1 MSALLSI
8 ALLSLLLLS
17 NLSSASYQ
25 PQLATIP
32 PSGHDNVHMACKAS
46 RDPPT
51 CQASILHSNH
61 VHPNAT
67 VLQVI
72 QSALWVSS
80 RNLNKGRRLVR
91 EILEASA
98 GNQNRSNVAKVCI
111 EVLYYSKY
119 RTNMTSQALSRRKI
133 KDAHA
138 WMSAA
143 LGYQYACWGGL
154 KHVNDSSQ
162 VGKTMAFLHSYLIP
176 SSSNVLGM
184 IVNYDV
190 FGDQTMLWGLP
201 KTERDGF
208 WGSGSFSSRS
218 NPPGG
223 VPSGL
228 KADLTV
234 CKWGDGCDYES
245 VQQAVNAAPEK
256 SDKPFV
262 IFIKSGVYEEKVRV
276 PLGKRNVVFLGDG
289 IGRTVIT
296 GSMNVMQP
304 GINTYNSATVGVI
317 GDRFMASGITF
328 QNAAGPNA
336 NQAVAFRSDSD
347 LSVIENCEFIGNQ
360 DTLYANSLRQYYKSC
375 NIRGN
380 IDFIFGNSAAFF
392 QDCFILVEPG
402 KSTQNKVVTA
412 NGRTDPAQ
420 STGFVFQNCV
430 INGSDAYMD
439 LHHGK
444 PDRHKNYLGRP
455 WKEYSRT
462 VFMHCTIGD
471 LIAAEGWMPW
481 SGDFALKTLYF
492 GELEN
497 TGPGSDTSRRVSWSS
512 QIPPQYASSYSV
524 QNFIQGD
531 QWIPR
536 SS

>member
-119 RTNMTSQALSRRKI
+119 RTNMTAQALSRRKI

-162 VGKTMAFLHSYLIP
+162 NGEGW
-176 SSSNVLGM
+176 VLG
-184 IVNYDV
+184 IRVV
-190 FGDQTMLWGLP
+190 FL
-201 KTERDGF
+201 
-208 WGSGSFSSRS
+208 SFQSTGRRA
-218 NPPGG
+218 
-223 VPSGL
+223 VGL

-234 CKWGDGCDYES
+234 CKGGDGCDYES

-328 QNAAGPNA
+328 QNTAGPNA

-360 DTLYANSLRQYYKSC
+360 DTLYANSLRQKEYSEQGC
-375 NIRGN
+375 HR
-380 IDFIFGNSAAFF
+380 
-392 QDCFILVEPG
+392 
-402 KSTQNKVVTA
+402 

-430 INGSDAYMD
+430 INGTDAYMD